1 MKTRHPLSSTRAAW
15 RKQRER
21 SNIGIMKLMCWISL
35 TCGRKAS
42 RVLLGGIT
50 LYFLLF
56 SPTARQASRNYLG
69 RILDHAGWKQLYQHF
84 FCFACTIHDRIY
96 LAGNRAEQFDLDID
110 DQIHLP
116 TYVASQG
123 AILMGAHMGSFDVL
137 YALSRTRPE
146 LKVCLVMYEENARKL
161 NRILAAINPGLQHDI
176 IALGQ
181 IDTMIRIRDRLKNGY
196 LVGILADR
204 TLNDETGKNIPF
216 LGTAAHFPCGP
227 FRLAALLR
235 CRVVFMA
242 GLYLGGNR
250 YSLHFEELADFSH
263 TLPEE
268 KEHCLTN
275 AMDNYVRAIEKYCRL
290 APYNWF
296 NFYDF
301 WQSQA
306 NDGDGHDR

>member
-1 MKTRHPLSSTRAAW
+1 MKTSPPLSSTRAAW
-15 RKQRER
+15 RQQRER

-35 TCGRKAS
+35 TCGRNAS
-42 RVLLGGIT
+42 RVLLRGIA

-56 SPTARQASRNYLG
+56 SPKARQASRNYLSKVLN
-69 RILDHAGWKQLYQHF
+69 RAGWRELYQHF
-84 FCFACTIHDRIY
+84 FSFSCTIHDRVY
-96 LAGNRAEQFDLDID
+96 LASNRAEQFDLSID

-116 TYVASQG
+116 TYVADQG

-137 YALSRTRPE
+137 YALSRTRPA

-161 NRILAAINPGLQHDI
+161 NQILAAINPELKQDI
-176 IALGQ
+176 IALGE

-204 TLNDETGKNIPF
+204 TLNNEAGRNIPF
-216 LGTAAHFPCGP
+216 LGTAAHFPYGP

-242 GLYLGGNR
+242 GLYRGDNR
-250 YSLHFEELADFSH
+250 YSLHFETLADFSD
-263 TLPEE
+263 TRPEE
-268 KEHCLTN
+268 KEQRLTN
-275 AMDNYVRAIEKYCRL
+275 AMDNYVHLVEKYCRL

-296 NFYDF
+296 NFHDF
-301 WQSQA
+301 WKPPTT
-306 NDGDGHDR
+306 

>member
-1 MKTRHPLSSTRAAW
+1 MKTRHPISSTRAVW

-21 SNIGIMKLMCWISL
+21 SNIGIMRLMCWISL
-35 TCGRKAS
+35 TCGRSAS
-42 RVLLGGIT
+42 RVLLRGIA

-56 SPTARQASRNYLG
+56 SPRARQASRNYLS
-69 RILDHAGWKQLYQHF
+69 RVLERVGWRELYQHF
-84 FCFACTIHDRIY
+84 FSFACTIHDRIY
-96 LAGNRAEQFDLDID
+96 LAGNRAGHFDLKVD
-110 DQIHLP
+110 DRINLP
-116 TYVASQG
+116 AYIANQG

-137 YALSRTRPE
+137 YTLSRTRPE

-161 NRILAAINPGLQHDI
+161 NRILAAINPALQHDI
-176 IALGQ
+176 IALGE

-204 TLNDETGKNIPF
+204 TLNDEAGKNIPF
-216 LGTAAHFPCGP
+216 LGTETHFPCGP

-242 GLYLGGNR
+242 GLYLGDNR
-250 YSLHFEELADFSH
+250 YSLHFEELTDFSN
-263 TLPEE
+263 TRPEE
-268 KEHCLTN
+268 KEHCLSN
-275 AMDNYVRAIEKYCRL
+275 AMESYVRAIEKYCRQ

-301 WQSQA
+301 WKPPA
-306 NDGDGHDR
+306 R